1 MAVSKGRRPALRGV
15 EGGRSR
21 PADDTGLLDDTNKAI
36 IEQLQADG
44 RRSYAAIAQAVGLSE
59 AAVRQRVNRL
69 LDSGVMQ
76 IAAVT
81 DPLTLGFRRQAM
93 VGIRTTG
100 DQRRVAEQLAQLR
113 EVDYV
118 VLTAGSFDIL
128 IEIVCADD
136 EQLLKLLNEQ
146 IRAVPGVR
154 DTEAF
159 VYLKLAKQTYT
170 WGTR

>member
-1 MAVSKGRRPALRGV
+1 
-15 EGGRSR
+15 
-21 PADDTGLLDDTNKAI
+21 
-36 IEQLQADG
+36 
-44 RRSYAAIAQAVGLSE
+44 
-59 AAVRQRVNRL
+59 
-69 LDSGVMQ
+69 
-76 IAAVT
+76 
-81 DPLTLGFRRQAM
+81 M